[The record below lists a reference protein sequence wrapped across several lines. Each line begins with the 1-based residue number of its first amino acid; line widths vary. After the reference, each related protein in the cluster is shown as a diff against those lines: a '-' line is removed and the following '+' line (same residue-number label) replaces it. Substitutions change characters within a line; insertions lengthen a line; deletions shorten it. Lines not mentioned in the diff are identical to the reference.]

1 MHCPR
6 CGEQQVSPETK
17 FCKRCGFQLGIVSE
31 LLLHGGFLP
40 QLAELNQGKKKTIF
54 TRRNGLG
61 FSLMWFMFFMIMAML
76 WGGVA
81 DIEELGAACAVI
93 GIFGGLMLMVAS
105 MIFLRKPPPEYPFA
119 AGMPAAVIPAQF
131 YAPVERGSLPPTQ
144 AQPAATYMPP
154 EGSWRGPDTG
164 ELAHPGS
171 VTETTT
177 KLLKKDR
184 GRDS

>member
-1 MHCPR
+1 
-6 CGEQQVSPETK
+6 
-17 FCKRCGFQLGIVSE
+17 
-31 LLLHGGFLP
+31 
-40 QLAELNQGKKKTIF
+40 
-54 TRRNGLG
+54 
-61 FSLMWFMFFMIMAML
+61 
-76 WGGVA
+76 
-81 DIEELGAACAVI
+81 
-93 GIFGGLMLMVAS
+93 MVAS
-105 MIFLRKPPPEYPFA
+105 MIFLRKPPAEYPFG

-144 AQPAATYMPP
+144 SQPAATYMPP